1 MDSDFIKLFKFSNF
15 IRLNFILDGWNSI
28 GVKTVGITSSYL
40 SKNLKWPVKKNIR
53 HIEKYHSKKI
63 PVAQS
68 VSKLMLL
75 SSPKSLYVCKQVLR
89 WAISVQHYTPK
100 YSRLYFWL
108 HDMNILARKELY
120 VNSKNHRL
128 LKQNCIALFKNS
140 GSLHR
145 YVRLVTSKLPQLTWI
160 SDSVSKKKDP
170 STGLFSKNYY
180 CHIASPFRLL
190 REELEIC
197 CTNSANLLSNVQNLR
212 FCSIR
217 ELNTGL
223 FYKNFGCS
231 SIIT

>member
-1 MDSDFIKLFKFSNF
+1 MASPLVICQK
-15 IRLNFILDGWNSI
+15 ILNDLW
-28 GVKTVGITSSYL
+28 
-40 SKNLKWPVKKNIR
+40 
-53 HIEKYHSKKI
+53 KKI
-63 PVAQS
+63 FVISRNITPKRSLLPNLSQS
-68 VSKLMLL
+68 WCYY
-75 SSPKSLYVCKQVLR
+75 SPKSLYVCKQVLR

-120 VNSKNHRL
+120 VNFKNHRL

-170 STGLFSKNYY
+170 SIGLFSKNYY

-212 FCSIR
+212 YCSIR